1 MRQKLELKKTRI
13 NCSIAD
19 KIYKYSEP
27 DVYIEKSISEED
39 IIIKNQTL
47 GVLDIKNSNFK
58 FNISFINCI
67 FISDVSLISLKCK
80 GSIAFVNCEM
90 RNDFTAYDI
99 NAENTSLKIIKC
111 KINGDLFLDN
121 VKCKHIELSTIS
133 ADKITITSG
142 ESSCIIEK
150 ISISSLI
157 VGSLIRIT
165 NIDNLIALNTDDVF
179 APAMLLQHVKTTA
192 NASISFNS
200 CRIDDL
206 NIDLSKIDMNS
217 RVTYEK
223 CTCINLGLTN
233 NTYESSK
240 VVIAN
245 SLMTGTL
252 TITGVEERDTYFDIS
267 TSNPVN
273 INIDNYLTDFI
284 SDANAKTPLFNQD
297 GGNILQKIGTLKI
310 LKTAFANDHQYLME
324 DSCFYKLK
332 TAEARLNTRKK
343 HHIFKISSYSTY
355 IFGRYVFGWG
365 VKITNP
371 IITLFLSMQL
381 STLFNYVIL
390 ELDKSINTVEY
401 IGQKLTGVYASE
413 VFTLLTFFGQ
423 QADAKL
429 SGNIPIYMLISEF
442 LFGLIMTTLIV
453 GILIRKLVR

>member
-13 NCSIAD
+13 NCSVLDEIS
-19 KIYKYSEP
+19 KYSEQ
-27 DVYIEKSISEED
+27 DVCIEKSISEED
-39 IIIKNQTL
+39 IIVKGQTIGL
-47 GVLDIKNSNFK
+47 LDIKNTNFK
-58 FNISFINCI
+58 FNISFINCM
-67 FISDVSLISLKCK
+67 FTGDVSLVTLKCN
-80 GSIAFVNCEM
+80 GNLAFVNCEM
-90 RNDFTAYDI
+90 RCDFTAYDI
-99 NAENTSLKIIKC
+99 SAENTSLQIIKC
-111 KINGDLFLDN
+111 KINGDLFLEN
-121 VKCKHIELSTIS
+121 VKCKHIELSTIT

-150 ISISSLI
+150 ISISSL
-157 VGSLIRIT
+157 VVASLIKIT
-165 NIDNLIALNTDDVF
+165 NIDDLIILNADDVF
-179 APAMLLQHVKTTA
+179 SPAMLLQHVKTTA
-192 NASISFNS
+192 NASISFNA

-233 NTYESSK
+233 NTYKSSK
-240 VVIAN
+240 VVVGN

-267 TSNPVN
+267 TSNPIN

-284 SDANAKTPLFNQD
+284 SDSNAKTPLFNEDRDIPQRVR
-297 GGNILQKIGTLKI
+297 TLKM

-343 HHIFKISSYSTY
+343 HHVFKILSYLSY
-355 IFGRYVFGWG
+355 LLGRYMFGWG

-381 STLFNYVIL
+381 STIFNYL
-390 ELDKSINTVEY
+390 TLALDKSINTVEY
-401 IGQKLTGVYASE
+401 LGQKLTGIYASE
-413 VFTLLTFFGQ
+413 VLTILTFFGQ
-423 QADAKL
+423 QADVKL
-429 SGNIPIYMLISEF
+429 SSGIPIYILISEF

>member
-1 MRQKLELKKTRI
+1 MRQKLELKKARI

-19 KIYKYSEP
+19 EISKHSEP
-27 DVYIEKSISEED
+27 DVFIEKSISEED
-39 IIIKNQTL
+39 IIIKSQTI

-67 FISDVSLISLKCK
+67 FTGDVSLVTLKCK
-80 GSIAFVNCEM
+80 GSIAFINCEM
-90 RNDFTAYDI
+90 RSDFTAYDI
-99 NAENTSLKIIKC
+99 SIENTSLQIIRC
-111 KINGDLFLDN
+111 KINGDLLLDN
-121 VKCKHIELSTIS
+121 VKCKHLELSTIS

-142 ESSCIIEK
+142 ENSCIIEK
-150 ISISSLI
+150 ISIFSLI

-165 NIDNLIALNTDDVF
+165 NIDNLIILNASDVF
-179 APAMLLQHVKTTA
+179 VPAMLLQHIKTTA

-217 RVTYEK
+217 RVIYEK

-252 TITGVEERDTYFDIS
+252 TIIGVEERDTYFDIS

-284 SDANAKTPLFNQD
+284 SDSNAKTPLFNQD
-297 GGNILQKIGTLKI
+297 GDILQKIGTLKI

-332 TAEARLNTRKK
+332 TAEARLNFRKK
-343 HHIFKISSYSTY
+343 HHVFKVPSYFSY
-355 IFGRYVFGWG
+355 LFGRYVFGWG
-365 VKITNP
+365 VKIANP

-381 STLFNYVIL
+381 SALFNYVAL
-390 ELDKSINTVEY
+390 KLDKSINTVEY
-401 IGQKLTGVYASE
+401 VGQKLTGVYASE
-413 VFTLLTFFGQ
+413 VLTILTFFGQ

-429 SGNIPIYMLISEF
+429 SDNIPIYMLIAEF

>member
-1 MRQKLELKKTRI
+1 MRQKLELKRARI
-13 NCSIAD
+13 NASIGD
-19 KIYKYSEP
+19 ELSRYSEQ
-27 DVYIEKSISEED
+27 DVFIEKSISEEN
-39 IIIKNQTL
+39 IIVKGQIIGL
-47 GVLDIKNSNFK
+47 LDIKNTHFK

-67 FISDVSLISLKCK
+67 FIGDISLVTLKCK

-90 RNDFTAYDI
+90 RSDFTAYDI
-99 NAENTSLKIIKC
+99 SAENTSLQIIKC
-111 KINGDLFLDN
+111 KINGDLFLEN
-121 VKCKHIELSTIS
+121 VKCQHIELSTIS

-165 NIDNLIALNTDDVF
+165 NIDNLITLNTDDVF
-179 APAMLLQHVKTTA
+179 APAMLLQHVKTA
-192 NASISFNS
+192 AHASISFNS

-252 TITGVEERDTYFDIS
+252 TITGVEERDTYVDIS

-284 SDANAKTPLFNQD
+284 SDSNSKTPLLNQD
-297 GGNILQKIGTLKI
+297 RNLLQKIGTLKI
-310 LKTAFANDHQYLME
+310 LKTAFSNDHQYSME

-343 HHIFKISSYSTY
+343 HHIFKTPSYFSY
-355 IFGRYVFGWG
+355 LFGRYVFGWG

-371 IITLFLSMQL
+371 IITLFFSMQL
-381 STLFNYVIL
+381 SMLFNYVTL

-401 IGQKLTGVYASE
+401 LGQKLTGVYASE
-413 VFTLLTFFGQ
+413 VLTLLTFFGQ